1 MPSAEQPTVPVL
13 APIARR
19 LRRPR
24 AARASLATFVAVALV
39 VAACSGDE
47 VAPFGTAEV
56 TVEPVAQVISA
67 PADVI
72 DRTYAATVRA
82 AARVDVTAPGVAT
95 LTRLDVSDGDEVVA
109 GQTLGVLRS
118 DALLVALRQ
127 AEAAVAS
134 ARVQRSGSQSALDR
148 IEGRVPNEQQVFDS
162 RAEEVDILIANTRA
176 DIVDA
181 QNDGRLSGAMRDA
194 VVAGLRLQEQVLL
207 AEREE
212 RLQAIAQVGAAQA
225 SVTQAEQA
233 LAQARR
239 AVADLTL
246 TAPVD
251 GVVRLAS
258 DLAAGG
264 GRSIGVGAD
273 VSPGQPVL
281 TVTPTEGFRVELDVP
296 ESALAPVV
304 EGVRVSVDLEAFPG
318 TPVSGTVVRVV
329 TSSVTAGAAS
339 AGAGGALPGASA
351 ATGGRFVA
359 EVALDD
365 EAGLPL
371 REGLTGVASLPGLPF
386 AQRYEVQLEV
396 DEVDVVLVAVGQQV
410 VVEVDALRSTP
421 LTGTIVALATAPERS
436 PTGATFYRARVRL
449 DAPVED
455 VPLRGG
461 LTGTADVEVQ
471 RLDGELTVPSTA
483 LLRSGGSEVVYVVRG
498 GIAVEVPVAVLAFGE
513 VRAAVRG
520 ELQAGERVVTT
531 GVERVEAGAPVEVG

>member
-181 QNDGRLSGAMRDA
+181 QNDRGLSGAMRDA
-194 VVAGLRLQEQVLL
+194 VVAGLRMQEQALL

-212 RLQAIAQVGAAQA
+212 RLQAIAQVGATQA

-233 LAQARR
+233 LTQARR

-246 TAPVD
+246 VAPVD

-264 GRSIGVGAD
+264 GPSRSRPAISPRLRPGHHVDARGAARRPGVSNMPGHKRAHYRGDYARGAAHVRALAYGDPTTRCWRCGLTLAERRVSNPRATWDAGHLEDGAIGG
-273 VSPGQPVL
+273 
-281 TVTPTEGFRVELDVP
+281 
-296 ESALAPVV
+296 ALAP
-304 EGVRVSVDLEAFPG
+304 ECSTCNRS
-318 TPVSGTVVRVV
+318 
-329 TSSVTAGAAS
+329 AGAA
-339 AGAGGALPGASA
+339 AGY
-351 ATGGRFVA
+351 R
-359 EVALDD
+359 
-365 EAGLPL
+365 
-371 REGLTGVASLPGLPF
+371 R
-386 AQRYEVQLEV
+386 
-396 DEVDVVLVAVGQQV
+396 GQP
-410 VVEVDALRSTP
+410 RSRKW
-421 LTGTIVALATAPERS
+421 LN
-436 PTGATFYRARVRL
+436 Y
-449 DAPVED
+449 
-455 VPLRGG
+455 
-461 LTGTADVEVQ
+461 
-471 RLDGELTVPSTA
+471 
-483 LLRSGGSEVVYVVRG
+483 
-498 GIAVEVPVAVLAFGE
+498 
-513 VRAAVRG
+513 
-520 ELQAGERVVTT
+520 
-531 GVERVEAGAPVEVG
+531 